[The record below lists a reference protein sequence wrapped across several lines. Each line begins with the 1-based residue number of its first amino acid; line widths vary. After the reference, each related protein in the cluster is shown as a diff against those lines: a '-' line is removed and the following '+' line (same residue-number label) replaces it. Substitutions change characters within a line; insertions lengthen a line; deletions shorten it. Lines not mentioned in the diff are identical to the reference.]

1 MTSLMPAL
9 DLYNYRGKITRVIDG
24 DTLELNIDLGLNVQL
39 QKQILRL
46 KGINAP
52 EMRGESRESAIA
64 SRNYLSSLV
73 LDKDVIIA
81 TYKSRNKDK
90 YGRYL
95 AEVWLLDRG
104 DRSVNQMLV
113 DGGFA
118 VKYEC

>member
-1 MTSLMPAL
+1 MPAL
-9 DLYNYRGKITRVIDG
+9 ELYNYRGKITRIIDG
-24 DTLELNIDLGLNVQL
+24 DTLEISLDLGLDVQL

-52 EMRGESRESAIA
+52 EMKGESRESAIA

-73 LDKDVIIA
+73 LDKDVIIS

-104 DRSVNQMLV
+104 DRSVNQMLI

>member
-1 MTSLMPAL
+1 MPAL
-9 DLYNYRGKITRVIDG
+9 ELYNYRGKITRVIDG
-24 DTLELNIDLGLNVQL
+24 DTVQVAVDVGLDIQLNN
-39 QKQILRL
+39 QILRL

-73 LDKDVIIA
+73 LDKDVIIS

-90 YGRYL
+90 YGRYI

-104 DRSVNQMLV
+104 DKSVNQMLL
-113 DGGFA
+113 DAGFA

>member
-1 MTSLMPAL
+1 M
-9 DLYNYRGKITRVIDG
+9 DIN
-24 DTLELNIDLGLNVQL
+24 LGLNVQL
-39 QKQILRL
+39 QKQVLRL

-52 EMRGESRESAIA
+52 EMKGETRESAIA

-81 TYKSRNKDK
+81 TYKSRSKDK

-95 AEVWLLDRG
+95 AEIWLLDRG